1 MNARIKI
8 APSITEPPPGWGTV
22 DVHLPATRL
31 LDEQRWYEYLS
42 DLLWSRRISSP
53 RGHRLLSD

>member
-8 APSITEPPPGWGTV
+8 APSITAPTPGWGTV
-22 DVHLPATRL
+22 HVHLPATGL

-42 DLLWSRRISSP
+42 DLLWYRWISCP